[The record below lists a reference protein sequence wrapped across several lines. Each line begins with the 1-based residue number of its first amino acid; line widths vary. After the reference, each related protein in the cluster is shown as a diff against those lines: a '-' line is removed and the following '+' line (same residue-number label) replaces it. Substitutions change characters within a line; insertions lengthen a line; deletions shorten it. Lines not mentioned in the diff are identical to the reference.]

1 MPLFFST
8 SVKNSITRTL
18 SFSTSR
24 KSPGIM
30 PALGAIQTC
39 SATRGPQSPRQR
51 PSSQA
56 KSESLGF
63 GIDSGAVG
71 DKAAP
76 DATAEPGWDCEVAP
90 AGCCAD
96 CAGEEVKNASAA
108 ANANRKRTPILIRN
122 TLGLREMQRWDFP
135 TGFTLPLNGF
145 VTIRVIFWKTL
156 SWRYP
161 KAAHLRPKIVRYRKE
176 LAHRI
181 ALTALRRCTIMEFCE

>member
-24 KSPGIM
+24 ISPGIM

-51 PSSQA
+51 PSSQE
-56 KSESLGF
+56 KSESLGP
-63 GIDSGAVG
+63 GAESGAVG
-71 DKAAP
+71 GTAAP
-76 DATAEPGWDCEVAP
+76 DATAEPCRDRETAP

-96 CAGEEVKNASAA
+96 SASEEVKNASAA

-122 TLGLREMQRWDFP
+122 TLGLQEMQR
-135 TGFTLPLNGF
+135 
-145 VTIRVIFWKTL
+145 
-156 SWRYP
+156 
-161 KAAHLRPKIVRYRKE
+161 
-176 LAHRI
+176 
-181 ALTALRRCTIMEFCE
+181 